1 MATVVENIIKV
12 VDESSQKLDRIER
25 SAGRAD
31 KTIDGLTSKLKKL
44 APPLAAAFGLMAS
57 VRGARDYVKQIER
70 IQVLT
75 GMGASNITG
84 MQHAMRSAGLQGSE
98 MESVFAN
105 MAANQAEFTGG
116 MRGAIEASKRLGVD
130 LDKGPRQQLIE
141 MARLVEQGKLGTA
154 GVAEMTRA
162 SGPALAN
169 LMDMLRQGSTRL
181 TATIEEGQKK
191 NKHINDET
199 LTTFKKFDAM
209 MARVKSAW
217 MRISTIVL
225 SKLLPGITKGGLN
238 FERIIDGW
246 AEGAAKVGSVIAS
259 VGGFL
264 AKHGTLL
271 GVLVKSL
278 LIMKAGKMIGGFFL
292 NQANNV
298 SAMFGAMTKKTDGVN
313 KGFGKMIGKLG
324 GVAQGLGIFYVAL
337 RGLANWVDEQQEK
350 GIQAKV
356 DVTTVRGL
364 APEAEAAAKK
374 IAARGAVDL
383 VGQKDIRNIT
393 RKQIT
398 AGVLTG
404 MIGVRTTVDREGKKT
419 QELFVKRAKVAERFL
434 AAGEGGFRE
443 RSRKAMKESFL
454 FIKNTELLLKIAKKD
469 ASILSNEA
477 VKRLKLTKEIERRGL
492 GPKAPGAITPGERP
506 GKGDINMNFPNARFD
521 IRQEFAEG
529 FDPDRIAAVFANELS
544 DVGERRLQS
553 GLAPIFT
560 VR

>member
-12 VDESSQKLDRIER
+12 TDESSQKLERIER
-25 SAGRAD
+25 SAGRTG
-31 KTIDGLTSKLKKL
+31 KTVDGLASKLAKL
-44 APPLAAAFGLMAS
+44 AAPLAAAFGLARS
-57 VRGARDYVKQIER
+57 VTGAKEYVAQIER
-70 IQVLT
+70 IQALT
-75 GMGASNITG
+75 NMSANNIAGMT
-84 MQHAMRSAGLQGSE
+84 HAMKISNLQGTDME
-98 MESVFAN
+98 MIFEN
-105 MAANQAEFTGG
+105 MAVKQAEFAKG
-116 MRGAIEASKRLGVD
+116 MAGAVEQSRRLGVD
-130 LDKGPRQQLIE
+130 LRQGPQQQLIE

-154 GVAEMTRA
+154 GVREMTQA
-162 SGPALAN
+162 SGPALVG
-169 LMDMLRQGSTRL
+169 LMDLLRKGSKDVTSL
-181 TATIEEGQKK
+181 LEEGRQK
-191 NKHINDET
+191 NRHITDDT
-199 LTTFKKFDAM
+199 
-209 MARVKSAW
+209 VKSFKQFDTMMTKVKLAW
-217 MRISTIVL
+217 VRISTIVL
-225 SKLLPGITKGGLN
+225 NKLMPGITKGGLK
-238 FERIIDGW
+238 FEKIIDGW

-278 LIMKAGKMIGGFFL
+278 LIMKAGKMIGGFFM

-324 GVAQGLGIFYVAL
+324 GAAQGLGIFYVAL

-356 DVTTVRGL
+356 DLTTVRGL
-364 APEAEAAAKK
+364 APEAAAAAKK
-374 IAARGAVDL
+374 IAARGAGEDL

-404 MIGVRTTVDREGKKT
+404 MIGVKTTIDREGQKT

-434 AAGEGGFRE
+434 AAGGSPAAAMR
-443 RSRKAMKESFL
+443 AMKEAERFA
-454 FIKNTELLLKIAKKD
+454 KNTETLLRVANKD
-469 ASILSNEA
+469 ASILGNET
-477 VKRLKLTKEIERRGL
+477 VKRLNLTKEIERRGL
-492 GPKAPGAITPGERP
+492 GPKAPGAMAPGERP

-521 IRQEFAEG
+521 IRQDFAEG

-544 DVGERRLQS
+544 DVGERRLKS
-553 GLAPIFT
+553 GLDPIFT